1 MMATIVK
8 ITKIMDT
15 MPTGTSSL
23 SPQDRALLA
32 ILSENARTQTATIA
46 RKLGLS
52 RTTVQARIERLER
65 SGVIAGYGVKLS
77 DAYASGLVK
86 AHVLITIA
94 PRTLARITTAL
105 AAINA
110 VRTLHSV
117 SGSFDLI
124 AVVEAASIA
133 ELDHRIDQIGA
144 IDGVERTL
152 SSIILSTRIRR

>member
-1 MMATIVK
+1 VVR
-8 ITKIMDT
+8 D
-15 MPTGTSSL
+15 
-23 SPQDRALLA
+23 
-32 ILSENARTQTATIA
+32 
-46 RKLGLS
+46 
-52 RTTVQARIERLER
+52 
-65 SGVIAGYGVKLS
+65 GVIAGYGVKLS
-77 DAYASGLVK
+77 DAYESGMVK

-94 PRTLARITTAL
+94 PKTLARITTEL
-105 AAINA
+105 HAISA

-133 ELDHRIDQIGA
+133 ELDHLIDRIGA

>member
-1 MMATIVK
+1 MTV
-8 ITKIMDT
+8 IMSIST
-15 MPTGTSSL
+15 LGPK
-23 SPQDRALLA
+23 DRELLA
-32 ILSENARTQTATIA
+32 ILSENAREQTAAIA
-46 RKLGLS
+46 RRLGLS
-52 RTTVQARIERLER
+52 RTTVQAKIERLER
-65 SGVIAGYGVKLS
+65 DGVIAGYGVKLS
-77 DAYASGLVK
+77 DAYESGMVK

-94 PRTLARITTAL
+94 PKTLARITTEL
-105 AAINA
+105 HAISA

-133 ELDHRIDQIGA
+133 ELDHLIDRIGA